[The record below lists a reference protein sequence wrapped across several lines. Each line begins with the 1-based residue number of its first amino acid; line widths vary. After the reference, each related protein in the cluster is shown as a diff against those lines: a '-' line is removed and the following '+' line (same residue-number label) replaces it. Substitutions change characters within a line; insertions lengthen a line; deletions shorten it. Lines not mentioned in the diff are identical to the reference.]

1 MENNHN
7 VVVSSSDSEVS
18 VSRAWEVQAERTQ
31 WDLSSAEIMFQSMQ
45 EWRRKR
51 AVLGQNL

>member
-31 WDLSSAEIMFQSMQ
+31 WDLSSAEIMFQTASPC
-45 EWRRKR
+45 RSGGGR
-51 AVLGQNL
+51 GQF